1 MKPRGAS
8 VGPVREAHRF
18 DEGALSRYL
27 EVHLPDFGGGLEVLQ
42 FDAGQ
47 SNPTFLLTS
56 GDRRYVLRKKP
67 PGELLPKAHLVER
80 EHRVM
85 SALAGT
91 GVPVP
96 RTFHLCEDPSVIGTA
111 FFVMEHLE
119 GRVFWDAS
127 LPGLPPPERRRIHE
141 EMVRV
146 LAALHRVDYA
156 AAGLLDFGQP
166 GSYFE
171 RQASRWIRQYRAS
184 QTEPIEAMERLIDW
198 LPGHLPEDDATSL
211 VHGDYRIDNLIF
223 HPVEPRIIGVVDWEL
238 STLGH
243 PLADLGYHCQAY
255 HAATPYQP
263 ALAPSP
269 ENGIPTEAEA
279 IRAYRELTG
288 RGDIEDFEFYVAFSM
303 FRLAAIVQGVYKR
316 GLDGNA
322 SSTSALELGR
332 LVRLQAEAA
341 WDLVR

>member
-18 DEGALSRYL
+18 DESALSRYL
-27 EVHLPDFGGGLEVLQ
+27 AAHLPEFGGELEVFQ

-56 GDRRYVLRKKP
+56 GSRRWVLRKKP

-80 EHRVM
+80 EYRVM

-91 GVPVP
+91 QVPVP
-96 RTFHLCEDPSVIGTA
+96 RTFHLCSDASIIGTA

-127 LPGLPPPERRRIHE
+127 LPELPAEERRRIHE

-156 AAGLLDFGQP
+156 AAGLLDFGQA

-171 RQASRWIRQYRAS
+171 RQSSRWIRQYRAS
-184 QTEPIEAMERLIDW
+184 ETERIEAMERLIEW

-223 HPVEPRIIGVVDWEL
+223 HPAEPRIIGVVDWEL

-243 PLADLGYHCQAY
+243 PLADLGYFCQAY
-255 HAATPYQP
+255 HAPSPYQP
-263 ALAPSP
+263 ALSPSR
-269 ENGIPTEAEA
+269 ENGIPTEEET
-279 IRAYRELTG
+279 ISAYRELTG
-288 RGDIEDFEFYVAFSM
+288 RGEIEDFEFYVAFSM

-341 WDLVR
+341 WNLVG

>member
-18 DEGALSRYL
+18 DEAALSRYL
-27 EVHLPDFGGGLEVLQ
+27 AVHLPDFGGGLEVLQ

-56 GDRRYVLRKKP
+56 DDRRYVLRKKP
-67 PGELLPKAHLVER
+67 PGGLLPKAHLVER

-146 LAALHRVDYA
+146 LALLHRVDYA

-184 QTEPIEAMERLIDW
+184 QTDAIEAMERLIDW

-223 HPVEPRIIGVVDWEL
+223 HPQEPRILGVVDWEL

-255 HAATPYQP
+255 HA
-263 ALAPSP
+263 
-269 ENGIPTEAEA
+269 
-279 IRAYRELTG
+279 
-288 RGDIEDFEFYVAFSM
+288 
-303 FRLAAIVQGVYKR
+303 
-316 GLDGNA
+316 
-322 SSTSALELGR
+322 
-332 LVRLQAEAA
+332 
-341 WDLVR
+341 